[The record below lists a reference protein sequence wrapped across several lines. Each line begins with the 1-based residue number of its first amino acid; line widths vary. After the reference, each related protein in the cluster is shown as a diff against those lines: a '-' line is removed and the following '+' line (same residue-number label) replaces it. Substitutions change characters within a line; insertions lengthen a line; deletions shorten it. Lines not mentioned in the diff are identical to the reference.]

1 MGDRPL
7 YLRIADEIAG
17 DIRSGRLAEGQPA
30 PSTRAIVRDW
40 NVAMATATKVIG
52 ALRASGLVETIP
64 SSGTVVRRRNAPATG
79 TTRRARLTQREIVE
93 AGVRIADADGL
104 PFVTM
109 RRVADSLGVSTMA
122 LYRHVP
128 HKQDLALQMT
138 DSVFAAVRIPDM
150 PLTAWRPRLD
160 AAAHLFWTVF
170 SRHPWAAEVLS
181 ISRPQLVPNVLP
193 LAEWSLSTLRA
204 MGFATHDILCAHI
217 NLFAHVRG
225 MALARLTEAQAEKD
239 TGMSADEWMRHHDR
253 DLRQQAGSA
262 GHPGLGRV
270 IGEPFAFDLDT
281 VFEYGLQRLL
291 DGIDTR
297 RHALDLQPPYAGNSH
312 METPGIGLF
321 CRYGQPGRKGRPRDR
336 WRHGNR
342 CGDRGSLLRSG
353 SPRCGGNA
361 GPDGRACCPPQQTP
375 GFLGGAPANIP

>member
-1 MGDRPL
+1 MHWRVMPDRPL

-40 NVAMATATKVIG
+40 KVAMATATKVIG
-52 ALRASGLVETIP
+52 ALRASGLVETVP
-64 SSGTVVRRRNAPATG
+64 GSGTIVRRRNEAAAG
-79 TTRRARLTQREIVE
+79 TTRRARLTQREIVQ

-128 HKQDLALQMT
+128 NKQDLTLQMT
-138 DSVFAAVRIPDM
+138 DSVFAAVRLPDIP
-150 PLTAWRPRLD
+150 LAAWRPRLD
-160 AAAHLFWTVF
+160 AAAHLFWSVF

-181 ISRPQLVPNVLP
+181 VSRPQLMPSVLP

-204 MGFATHDILCAHI
+204 VGFGTHDMLCAHI

-239 TGMSADEWMRHHDR
+239 TGMSADEWMRHH
-253 DLRQQAGSA
+253 
-262 GHPGLGRV
+262 
-270 IGEPFAFDLDT
+270 
-281 VFEYGLQRLL
+281 
-291 DGIDTR
+291 
-297 RHALDLQPPYAGNSH
+297 
-312 METPGIGLF
+312 
-321 CRYGQPGRKGRPRDR
+321 
-336 WRHGNR
+336 
-342 CGDRGSLLRSG
+342 
-353 SPRCGGNA
+353 
-361 GPDGRACCPPQQTP
+361 
-375 GFLGGAPANIP
+375 